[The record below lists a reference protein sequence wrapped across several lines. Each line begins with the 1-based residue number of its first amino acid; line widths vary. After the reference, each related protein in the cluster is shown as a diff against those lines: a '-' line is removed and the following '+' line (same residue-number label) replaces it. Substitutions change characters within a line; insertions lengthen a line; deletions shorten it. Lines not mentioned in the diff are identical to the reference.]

1 MKNLKKALS
10 MVLAS
15 AMLFGMMVVGT
26 GAAHSDVKA
35 EHNVEAIAVVSAAGI
50 MGANEEFNPDA
61 NITRNEMAVVMV
73 NMLDLDTDDFA
84 GASNFTDVPAWAADY
99 VDACYANGI
108 VSGVSAT
115 EYNGAANV
123 TTAEAALM
131 MLKALGYY
139 EEAKLNDWLLD
150 TIKMASK
157 IDLLDGI
164 DAKATAKLTRNEV
177 AQLAL
182 NALEATCVEETANG
196 SNTSIKGEDF
206 EITVDSSVY
215 RQDLTTEKYDYNN
228 SKKTSLQLIEKLF
241 GEDFTKDTTGETKM
255 GLPATV
261 WYDNEEDEE
270 IVFVADEADD
280 VIVMDAN
287 YSTLTAA
294 YVELVDED
302 FEGTV
307 TKKGGK
313 GARVGDMVYFY
324 ETDDDKAIDA
334 YVVDYELVQITD
346 VKTDIRTADKKDG
359 VEAYV
364 YIDDVKYN
372 DTKIAGFDAETYE
385 KDVYLLVVK
394 GDKEILAS
402 EVAEVVEGK
411 ITGVRNG
418 EYKIDGAYYA
428 VSEGATDA
436 AKLAKNAKVEVI
448 LDMAGQIILVK
459 DAETAA
465 SSDYIYVYSCDVDA
479 DGYTNEDGI
488 KVEETVVTI
497 WGVLAD
503 GSKVK
508 YIVKDATAKV
518 ENGVYAYSIDD
529 GEIVFEKANEKVELM
544 KAATLDKKDTSES
557 GVYANS
563 ATNFVFFSKDDN
575 KVVITTVTGVKNVNV
590 DADIYAIYDEDDKD
604 MLTVFVLAEEAELE
618 IDADYAILVDDVVTE
633 EVNADDDKKTDYIY
647 TVSID
652 GEETTLTFKTEALKG
667 FAIGAI
673 FTYEM
678 EGEFAI
684 NAKEVE
690 STPVKDAV
698 NVDRVGED
706 FYVIAGKEYTL
717 ADDAEEYTL
726 TFVFDEDAAADSV
739 NMDDVDELEITTSAT
754 LKKDAK
760 VIIVANADDEIEA
773 VFVIKTVR

>member
-73 NMLDLDTDDFA
+73 NMLDLNTDDFA

-131 MLKALGYY
+131 MLKALGYF

-157 IDLLDGI
+157 AELLDGI

-182 NALEATCVEETANG
+182 NALEATCVEETATG

-206 EITVDSSVY
+206 EITVDSTVY
-215 RQDLTTEKYDYNN
+215 RNDLTTKKYDYNKSGEN
-228 SKKTSLQLIEKLF
+228 TLQLIEKLF
-241 GEDFTKDTTGETKM
+241 GADFEKDTTGETKL

-261 WYDNEEDEE
+261 WYDEEDEE

-280 VIVMDAN
+280 VVVAGKATDTEAL
-287 YSTLTAA
+287 YLDK
-294 YVELVDED
+294 VDED
-302 FEGTV
+302 FDVADGI
-307 TKKGGK
+307 TKTNVK
-313 GARVGDMVYFY
+313 AGDVVYYY
-324 ETDDDKAIDA
+324 EQDDDSVKA
-334 YVVDYELVQITD
+334 YVVSYTLGQITD

-359 VEAYV
+359 VSAYV
-364 YIDDVKYN
+364 YIGDKKYN
-372 DTKIAGFDAETYE
+372 DTKIAGFDADTYVEDAYVLYVE
-385 KDVYLLVVK
+385 KNN
-394 GDKEILAS
+394 EIVDS
-402 EVAEVVEGK
+402 EIAEIVEGK
-411 ITGVRNG
+411 ITGTRDGKVKING
-418 EYKIDGAYYA
+418 EYYGLNDGL
-428 VSEGATDA
+428 TDA
-436 AKLAKNAKVEVI
+436 EKALLVKNAKVEVV
-448 LDMAGQIILVK
+448 LNKADQIVVASK
-459 DAETAA
+459 SEAAA
-465 SSDYIYVYSCDVDA
+465 SSDYIYVYSCDVDK

-488 KVEETVVTI
+488 KVDETVVTV

-508 YIVKDATAKV
+508 YVVKDGEDEVKA
-518 ENGVYAYSIDD
+518 GVYAYSIEK
-529 GEIVFEKANEKVELM
+529 GEIVFEKENEKVDLM
-544 KAATLDKKDTSES
+544 KAATLDKKDTSEA

-563 ATNFVFFSKDDN
+563 ATNFVFVSKDDN
-575 KVVITTVTGVKNVNV
+575 KIVVTTVTGVKNVNI

-618 IDADYAILVDDVVTE
+618 IDADYAILLDDVVTE
-633 EVNADDDKKTDYIY
+633 EVNADDDKETDYIY

-652 GEETTLTFKTEALKG
+652 GKETTLTFETEALKG
-667 FAIGAI
+667 YAIGAI

-684 NAKEVE
+684 NAKAVE
-690 STPVKDAV
+690 AAPVEKAV

-706 FYVIAGKEYTL
+706 FYVIGNKEYTL

-739 NMDDVDELEITTSAT
+739 NMDDVDEIEIETSAT

-760 VIIVANADDEIEA
+760 VIFVANTDKEIEV